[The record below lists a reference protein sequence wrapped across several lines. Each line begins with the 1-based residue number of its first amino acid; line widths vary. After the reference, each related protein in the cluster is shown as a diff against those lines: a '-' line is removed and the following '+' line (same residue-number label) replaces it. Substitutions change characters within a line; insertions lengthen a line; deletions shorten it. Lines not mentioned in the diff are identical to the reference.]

1 MKNILSDLLCPHPNP
16 LPRGEGI
23 EIIVEKSLKDK
34 SAELLRLVWFDGKE
48 SLIVCDNA
56 TYQALAARIAKEIA
70 AKVLVL
76 DSPKADIKI
85 VEQIRG
91 HKYDAL
97 IGVGSGTI
105 SDLCKYAAFLDDKDY
120 AVFPTAA
127 SMNGYV
133 SANASISV
141 AGYKQTLPAKLPKG
155 VFCDLQVLADAPLRL
170 TLSGLGDSLCRPTA
184 QADWLLSHLLL
195 DSKYN
200 AAVFAMSEQY
210 EKELFEYST
219 KLSGRDLQVIE
230 LLIKTLL
237 ASGLAMTIAG
247 GSYPASQG
255 EHMIAHTMEM
265 QHNLQGTY
273 HGEEIGVTT
282 LIMAN
287 IQENMLKNRLKLPLP
302 VNCDEKIEAYF
313 KPSLHAQV
321 KAGFAPKKQI
331 LEEKYQII
339 NERLISEDSVIRDA
353 ISQFILP
360 EKYLRKVLQNA
371 QAPSEAAQ
379 IGWNQGDLQAATLHA
394 KYIRNRFTC
403 LDFL

>member
-1 MKNILSDLLCPHPNP
+1 MKNILPGLILSNSQYDC
-16 LPRGEGI
+16 

-34 SAELLRLVWFDGKE
+34 TAELLRRIGFDDKELLV
-48 SLIVCDNA
+48 VCDNA
-56 TYQALAARIAKEIA
+56 THQALAARIAKEIA

-76 DSPKADIKI
+76 DNPKADIAI
-85 VEQIRG
+85 VEQIQG

-97 IGVGSGTI
+97 LAVGSGTI
-105 SDLCKYAAFLDDKDY
+105 SDLCKYAAFLDGKDY
-120 AVFPTAA
+120 AVFPTAT

-133 SANASISV
+133 SANASISI

-195 DSKYN
+195 ESEYN

-210 EKELFEYST
+210 EKELFESSA
-219 KLSGRDLQVIE
+219 KLPGRDLQVVE

-265 QHNLQGTY
+265 QHNLPGTY

-287 IQENMLKNRLKLPLP
+287 IQENMLKNKLELLLP
-302 VNCDEKIEAYF
+302 IDYSEKIEDYF
-313 KPSLHAQV
+313 KPSLQPQV
-321 KAGFAPKKQI
+321 KEGFYFKKQI

-339 NERLISEDSVIRDA
+339 NERLTSEDSAIRDA
-353 ISQFILP
+353 ISQVILP
-360 EKYLRKVLQNA
+360 EKYLRNVLQNA
-371 QAPSEAAQ
+371 QAPSDAAQ
-379 IGWNQGDLQAATLHA
+379 IGWNQGNLHAATIHA
-394 KYIRNRFTC
+394 KYIRNRFTF